1 MTRQTAKRHR
11 GGPLWRLVAVLA
23 VATLVAGA
31 CGDDEPDTSAAD
43 AAAEA
48 QRAEAAE
55 AEAAAAEADRAAA
68 QAEADEAQAAAE
80 EAQAAADEAAAMLAE
95 AEAAAAEASAEQQ
108 AEAQAALEAAQAEA
122 EAAQAA
128 LEAAEAEAEAAAAQA
143 EAAEAEAAAAQA
155 EAEAAQAPEA
165 APDPA
170 TIKYFSM
177 WREGESQQLVLKGM
191 IESFEA
197 ATGHTVDVQWAG
209 RDVLT
214 TVRAAVSAGDSVDL
228 VDLDGEA
235 GIGAIVKT
243 GQALSLAD
251 VLDMTIPGEDNT
263 VADVIPSEFLDVYA
277 IDGEPH
283 MLPYEV
289 ISSGIHYNGARL
301 AELGLDPPTT
311 WDEFIAVSL
320 ASGDNAVQHDG
331 LINFYNAYWLY
342 WLVVR
347 HGGPG
352 AFHAAASDPTG
363 EGWRSEPIQAAVA
376 DLVELVESGAL
387 ADGYEGSNWPISQQS
402 WAAGDGTF
410 NINGTWL
417 ADETS
422 SYTPDGF
429 EYRMLSFPT
438 VEGGHESA
446 ELYQIGWAVPTASAE
461 PEVAKQFIAY
471 ALQRDRL
478 AGIALVAKN
487 LTPRSDIG
495 VPPDITDAAEIFA
508 ANPEVH
514 RPYDGVPGDY
524 PEYWSTVFMPLDD
537 QLFFGQISGEEFIDQ
552 IAAATAEFWAN
563 Q

>member
-1 MTRQTAKRHR
+1 MTRQKAKKHR
-11 GGPLWRLVAVLA
+11 SGALWRLVAVLA
-23 VATLVAGA
+23 VAALVAGA

-48 QRAEAAE
+48 ERAAAAE
-55 AEAAAAEADRAAA
+55 AEAAAAEAAQAEAEAEADAA
-68 QAEADEAQAAAE
+68 QAEADAAQAAAE
-80 EAQAAADEAAAMLAE
+80 EAQAAAEEAAARLAA

-122 EAAQAA
+122 EAAAA
-128 LEAAEAEAEAAAAQA
+128 SAE
-143 EAAEAEAAAAQA
+143 AAQA
-155 EAEAAQAPEA
+155 EAEAARAEADAAAAEA
-165 APDPA
+165 AAAQETMAAADPT
-170 TIKYFSM
+170 TIRYFSM

-197 ATGHTVDVQWAG
+197 ATGHTVDVQWSG

-235 GIGAIVKT
+235 GIGALVKT
-243 GQALSLAD
+243 GETVSLAD
-251 VLDMTIPGEDNT
+251 VLDMTIPGEANT
-263 VADVIPSEFLDVYA
+263 VGEVIPSEFLNVYA
-277 IDGEPH
+277 IGGEPH
-283 MLPYEV
+283 MIPYEI

-301 AELGLDPPTT
+301 AELGVDPPTT
-311 WDEFIAVSL
+311 WDGFIAAAL
-320 ASGDNAVQHDG
+320 ATGDNAVQHDG

-342 WLVVR
+342 WLMVR

-352 AFHAAASDPTG
+352 TFHAAASDPTG
-363 EGWRSEPIQAAVA
+363 EGWRSAPIQAAVA
-376 DLVELVESGAL
+376 DLVKLVESGAL

-422 SYTPDGF
+422 SYTPSGF

-438 VEGGHESA
+438 VEGGHTSA

-461 PEVAKQFIAY
+461 PDVAKQFIAY
-471 ALQRDRL
+471 AVQRDRL

-495 VPPDITDAAEIFA
+495 VPPDITDAAAIFA
-508 ANPEVH
+508 ANPVVH
-514 RPYDGVPGDY
+514 RPYDGVPGDF

-537 QLFFGQISGEEFIDQ
+537 QLFFGQISGEEFIDR
-552 IAAATAEFWAN
+552 IAADTAEFWAN

>member
-1 MTRQTAKRHR
+1 MTRQTAKKHR
-11 GGPLWRLVAVLA
+11 GGALWRLVAVLA
-23 VATLVAGA
+23 VAALVAGA
-31 CGDDEPDTSAAD
+31 CGDDEPAAPDTSAAD
-43 AAAEA
+43 AAA
-48 QRAEAAE
+48 
-55 AEAAAAEADRAAA
+55 
-68 QAEADEAQAAAE
+68 
-80 EAQAAADEAAAMLAE
+80 LAE
-95 AEAAAAEASAEQQ
+95 AEAAAAT
-108 AEAQAALEAAQAEA
+108 AQAEA
-122 EAAQAA
+122 DAAVAAAEEALAA
-128 LEAAEAEAEAAAAQA
+128 AMAEADGAVDPEVVAELEAALAAAQEEAATAA
-143 EAAEAEAAAAQA
+143 EAAEAA
-155 EAEAAQAPEA
+155 EMTGESMVAS
-165 APDPA
+165 DPT
-170 TIKYFSM
+170 TIRYFSM

-235 GIGAIVKT
+235 GIGALVKT
-243 GQALSLAD
+243 GETVSLAD
-251 VLDMTIPGEDNT
+251 VLDMPIPGEDAT
-263 VADVIPSEFLDVYA
+263 VGEVIPSEFLDVYA
-277 IDGEPH
+277 IDGAPH
-283 MLPYEV
+283 MIPYEV

-301 AELGLDPPTT
+301 AEFGVDPPTT
-311 WDEFIAVSL
+311 WDEFIAAAL
-320 ASGDNAVQHDG
+320 ATGDNSVQHDG
-331 LINFYNAYWLY
+331 LVNFYNAYWLY
-342 WLVVR
+342 WLIVR

-352 AFHAAASDPTG
+352 TFRAAASDATG
-363 EGWRSEPIQAAVA
+363 EGWRSAPIQAAVA
-376 DLVELVESGAL
+376 DLVELVESGAM

-422 SYTPDGF
+422 SYTPSGF

-446 ELYQIGWAVPTASAE
+446 ELYQIGWAVPTASGE
-461 PEVAKQFIAY
+461 PDVAKQFIAY
-471 ALQRDRL
+471 AVQRDRL

-495 VPPDITDAAEIFA
+495 VPPDITDAAAIFE
-508 ANPEVH
+508 ANPQVH
-514 RPYDGVPGDY
+514 RPYDGVPGDF

-537 QLFFGQISGEEFIDQ
+537 QLFFGQISGEEFIDR
-552 IAAATAEFWAN
+552 IAADTAEFWAN

>member
-1 MTRQTAKRHR
+1 MIRKRSERHKGR
-11 GGPLWRLVAVLA
+11 LLRLVAVVAA
-23 VATLVAGA
+23 VMLVAGA

-43 AAAEA
+43 AAAAAEA
-48 QRAEAAE
+48 ERAAAAE
-55 AEAAAAEADRAAA
+55 AEAAAAEAERAAA
-68 QAEADEAQAAAE
+68 QAEADAAQAAAE
-80 EAQAAADEAAAMLAE
+80 EAQAAADEAAARLAE

-122 EAAQAA
+122 
-128 LEAAEAEAEAAAAQA
+128 AEAAAAA
-143 EAAEAEAAAAQA
+143 EAAQA
-155 EAEAAQAPEA
+155 EAEAARAEADAAAAEAAAAQEPAA

-170 TIKYFSM
+170 TIRYFSM
-177 WREGESQQLVLKGM
+177 WREGESQQLVLQGM
-191 IESFEA
+191 IDSFEA

-243 GQALSLAD
+243 GQAVSLAD
-251 VLDMTIPGEDNT
+251 VLDMTIPGEDAT

-283 MLPYEV
+283 MIPYEV

-301 AELGLDPPTT
+301 AELGLDPPAT
-311 WDEFIAVSL
+311 WDDFIAVSL
-320 ASGDNAVQHDG
+320 ASGDNSVQHDG
-331 LINFYNAYWLY
+331 LVNFYNAYWLY
-342 WLVVR
+342 WLMVR

-352 AFHAAASDPTG
+352 TFHAAASDPTG
-363 EGWRSEPIQAAVA
+363 EGWRSGPIQAAVA
-376 DLVELVESGAL
+376 DLVKLVDSGAL

-422 SYTPDGF
+422 SYTPSGF

-438 VEGGHESA
+438 VDGGHESA

-461 PEVAKQFIAY
+461 PDVAKQFIAY
-471 ALQRDRL
+471 AVQRDRL

-487 LTPRSDIG
+487 LTPRADIG
-495 VPPDITDAAEIFA
+495 VPPDIQDAADIFA
-508 ANPEVH
+508 ANPQVH

-524 PEYWSTVFMPLDD
+524 PEYWSTVFLPLDD
-537 QLFFGQISGEEFIDQ
+537 QLFFGQISGQEFIDR
-552 IAAATAEFWAN
+552 IAADTAEFWAN

>member
-1 MTRQTAKRHR
+1 MTTESLRRRR
-11 GGPLWRLVAVLA
+11 GGSLWRLMAVLTVVTMIA
-23 VATLVAGA
+23 AA
-31 CGDDEPDTSAAD
+31 CGDDEPAAPDTSAAD
-43 AAAEA
+43 AAV
-48 QRAEAAE
+48 AE
-55 AEAAAAEADRAAA
+55 AEAAAAAA
-68 QAEADEAQAAAE
+68 QAEADAAVAAAE
-80 EAQAAADEAAAMLAE
+80 EAL
-95 AEAAAAEASAEQQ
+95 AAAEMAEGSMLAS
-108 AEAQAALEAAQAEA
+108 
-122 EAAQAA
+122 
-128 LEAAEAEAEAAAAQA
+128 
-143 EAAEAEAAAAQA
+143 
-155 EAEAAQAPEA
+155 
-165 APDPA
+165 DPT
-170 TIKYFSM
+170 TIRYFSM

-235 GIGAIVKT
+235 GIGALVNT
-243 GQALSLAD
+243 GETVSLAD
-251 VLDMTIPGEDNT
+251 VLGMSIPGEDAT
-263 VADVIPSEFLDVYA
+263 VGEVIPSEFLDVYA
-277 IDGEPH
+277 IGGEPY
-283 MLPYEV
+283 MIPYEV

-301 AELGLDPPTT
+301 AEFGIDPPAT
-311 WDEFIAVSL
+311 WDDFIAAAL
-320 ASGDNAVQHDG
+320 ATGDNSVQHDG
-331 LINFYNAYWLY
+331 LVNFYNAYWLY
-342 WLVVR
+342 WLMVR

-352 AFHAAASDPTG
+352 TFHAAASDPTG
-363 EGWRSEPIQAAVA
+363 EGWRSAPIQAAVA
-376 DLVELVESGAL
+376 DLVELVESGAM

-422 SYTPDGF
+422 SYTPSGF

-438 VEGGHESA
+438 VDGGHTSA

-461 PEVAKQFIAY
+461 PDVAKQFIAY
-471 ALQRDRL
+471 AVQRDRL

-495 VPPDITDAAEIFA
+495 VPPDITDAAAIFA
-508 ANPEVH
+508 ANPQVH
-514 RPYDGVPGDY
+514 RPYDGVPGDF

-537 QLFFGQISGEEFIDQ
+537 QLFFGQISGGEFIDR
-552 IAAATAEFWAN
+552 IAADTAEFWAN

>member
-1 MTRQTAKRHR
+1 MTTQTAKKHR
-11 GGPLWRLVAVLA
+11 SGVLWRLAAVLA
-23 VATLVAGA
+23 VAALVAGA
-31 CGDDEPDTSAAD
+31 CGDDEPDTSADD

-48 QRAEAAE
+48 ERAAAAE
-55 AEAAAAEADRAAA
+55 AEAAAAEAERAAA
-68 QAEADEAQAAAE
+68 QEEADAAQAAAE
-80 EAQAAADEAAAMLAE
+80 EAQAAADEAAARLAE
-95 AEAAAAEASAEQQ
+95 AEAAAAAASAEQQ

-128 LEAAEAEAEAAAAQA
+128 LEAAQAEAE
-143 EAAEAEAAAAQA
+143 AAQA
-155 EAEAAQAPEA
+155 EAEAAAAEA
-165 APDPA
+165 AAAQEPEVVADPT
-170 TIKYFSM
+170 TIRYFSM

-235 GIGAIVKT
+235 GIGALVKT
-243 GQALSLAD
+243 GETVSLAD

-263 VADVIPSEFLDVYA
+263 VGEVIPSEFLDVYA
-277 IDGEPH
+277 INGAPH
-283 MLPYEV
+283 MIPYEV

-301 AELGLDPPTT
+301 AELGIDPPTT
-311 WDEFIAVSL
+311 WDEFIAAAL

-363 EGWRSEPIQAAVA
+363 EGWRSDAVQAAVA
-376 DLVELVESGAL
+376 DLVKLVESGAM

-422 SYTPDGF
+422 SYTPSDF

-438 VEGGHESA
+438 VPGGHESA

-461 PEVAKQFIAY
+461 PDVAKQFIAY
-471 ALQRDRL
+471 AVQRDRL

-495 VPPDITDAAEIFA
+495 VPPDITDAAAIFA
-508 ANPEVH
+508 ADPVVH

-537 QLFFGQISGEEFIDQ
+537 ELFFGQISGAEFIDRV
-552 IAAATAEFWAN
+552 AAATAEFWAN

>member
-1 MTRQTAKRHR
+1 MTRPTAKKRR
-11 GGPLWRLVAVLA
+11 SGALWRLVAVLA
-23 VATLVAGA
+23 VVTLVAGA

-48 QRAEAAE
+48 ER
-55 AEAAAAEADRAAA
+55 AAAAEAAAVAAEAERAGA
-68 QAEADEAQAAAE
+68 QAEADAAQAAAE
-80 EAQAAADEAAAMLAE
+80 EAQAQADEAASRLAE

-108 AEAQAALEAAQAEA
+108 AAAQAALEAAQAEA
-122 EAAQAA
+122 EASQAA
-128 LEAAEAEAEAAAAQA
+128 LEAVQAEAEAAAAA
-143 EAAEAEAAAAQA
+143 AAAAQ
-155 EAEAAQAPEA
+155 EPEA
-165 APDPA
+165 APDPT

-235 GIGAIVKT
+235 GIGALVKT
-243 GQALSLAD
+243 GQAVSLAD
-251 VLDMTIPGEDNT
+251 VLDMTIPGEDAT
-263 VADVIPSEFLDVYA
+263 VGEVIPSEFLDVYA

-283 MLPYEV
+283 MIPYEV

-301 AELGLDPPTT
+301 AELGIEPPTT
-311 WDEFIAVSL
+311 WDGFIAAAL

-331 LINFYNAYWLY
+331 LVNFYNAYWLY
-342 WLVVR
+342 WLIVR

-363 EGWRSEPIQAAVA
+363 EGWRSAPIQAAVA
-376 DLVELVESGAL
+376 DLVELVESGAI

-422 SYTPDGF
+422 SYTPSGF

-446 ELYQIGWAVPTASAE
+446 ELYQIGWAVPTASGE
-461 PEVAKQFIAY
+461 PDVAKQFIAY
-471 ALQRDRL
+471 AVQRDRL

-495 VPPDITDAAEIFA
+495 VPPDIVDAAAIFE
-508 ANPEVH
+508 ANPQVH
-514 RPYDGVPGDY
+514 RPYDGVPGDF

-537 QLFFGQISGEEFIDQ
+537 QLFFGQISGEEFIDA
-552 IAAATAEFWAN
+552 IAADTAEFWAN